1 MKLQEVLNIKY
12 PFIQGGM
19 AHIATGRFAAAVS
32 NAGGL
37 GLIGTGGLSAHDLRE
52 QIEICK
58 SKTDKPFGVNILL
71 INPEVEEI
79 VEITREYK
87 VPVVTTGA
95 GNPGK
100 YIEKWKE
107 INTKIFPVVSSKA
120 LAIRMER
127 LGVDG
132 IIAEGQEAGGHIG
145 ELTSMVLI
153 PQIANALSIPVI
165 AAGGIATGKQILAAE
180 VLGAVGIQMGTCLLA
195 TDECPVHENYKD
207 KIISARSSQV
217 TVMGKISGMPNRV
230 LKNKMVNEY
239 IEKEKA
245 GATMEELELLTL
257 GSLRKAVFDGD
268 VVNGTVMA
276 GQVVEEVNEKM
287 SLDDLF
293 NKLYSEYLLE
303 KKKLCVQ

>member
-1 MKLQEVLNIKY
+1 MRLEEILNIKY

-19 AHIATGRFAAAVS
+19 AHIATGEFAAAIS

-37 GLIGTGGLSAHDLRE
+37 GLIGTGGLSASDLKK

-79 VEITREYK
+79 AEIVSDYK
-87 VPVVTTGA
+87 IPVVTTGA

-107 INTKIFPVVSSKA
+107 SNIKVFPVVSSKA
-120 LAIRMER
+120 LAVRMER

-153 PQIANALSIPVI
+153 HQIADELSIPVI
-165 AAGGIATGKQILAAE
+165 AAGGIASGKQILAAE
-180 VLGAVGIQMGTCLLA
+180 VLGAVGVQMGTCLLA
-195 TDECPVHENYKD
+195 TNECPVHEKYKD
-207 KIISARSSQV
+207 RIIAAKSSQV
-217 TVMGKISGMPNRV
+217 TVMGRINGLPNRV

-239 IEKEKA
+239 IEKEKQ
-245 GATMEELELLTL
+245 GATMEELEILTL
-257 GSLRKAVFDGD
+257 GSLRKAVHEGD
-268 VVNGTVMA
+268 MTNGTIMA
-276 GQVVEEVNEKM
+276 GQVVEEVKEKT
-287 SLDDLF
+287 SVKALF
-293 NKLYSEYLLE
+293 EKLYSDYLLE
-303 KKKLCVQ
+303 KKKLCAK

>member
-1 MKLQEVLNIKY
+1 M
-12 PFIQGGM
+12 
-19 AHIATGRFAAAVS
+19 
-32 NAGGL
+32 
-37 GLIGTGGLSAHDLRE
+37 
-52 QIEICK
+52 
-58 SKTDKPFGVNILL
+58 
-71 INPEVEEI
+71 EEI